1 MAPPLLPTIEVAELL
16 HQAGF
21 EIQPEAIRVEPREE
35 RWIAHL
41 PGDRMIWVAM
51 SEKGREQLRIECRL
65 LKLLETYC
73 SFAVPRV
80 LYESVDSNF
89 NVRLKV
95 PGLVDPWRLYGLLQ
109 QDTVFATRTG
119 EAIGKI
125 LAEQHTK
132 IERQAVAGWLS
143 REISFPV
150 DPALIRDRIP
160 QVINDAGLLSEID
173 AALVQYEALQIE
185 ATDYVLVHSDLGLHN
200 LAFDPDTLTVQGI
213 FDYEEA
219 AWADRHHD
227 FRYLVFDFDRSEMLE
242 AALAVYEP
250 AVGVQLSRQRIYL
263 YNAVCAFGFLAYR
276 LGTADDEKS
285 CGRTLAE
292 DLRWT
297 RWACSKANPK
307 GIAQLKQF

>member
-1 MAPPLLPTIEVAELL
+1 MAPPLLSTIEVADLL

-21 EIQPEAIRVEPREE
+21 EIQPGAIRVEPREE

-41 PGDRMIWVAM
+41 PGDRMIWVAV

-65 LKLLETYC
+65 LKLLETHC
-73 SFAVPRV
+73 SFAAPRV
-80 LYESVDSNF
+80 LYESVDNKF

-150 DPALIRDRIP
+150 DPVLIRGRIP
-160 QVINDAGLLSEID
+160 QVINDAGLFSEID
-173 AALVQYEALQIE
+173 AVLRQYEALQVG

-276 LGTADDEKS
+276 LGTPADEKS

-297 RWACSKANPK
+297 CWA
-307 GIAQLKQF
+307 IAQLECF

>member
-1 MAPPLLPTIEVAELL
+1 MAPPLLSTIEVAELL

-21 EIQPEAIRVEPREE
+21 EIQPGAIRVEPREE

-41 PGDRMIWVAM
+41 PGDLMTWIAM

-65 LKLLETYC
+65 LKLLETHC
-73 SFAVPRV
+73 SFAAPRV
-80 LYESVDSNF
+80 LYESVDSKF

-95 PGLVDPWRLYGLLQ
+95 PGLVDPWRLYGLLK

-125 LAEQHTK
+125 LAEQHTE

-143 REISFPV
+143 REIRFPV
-150 DPALIRDRIP
+150 DPVLIRDRIP
-160 QVINDAGLLSEID
+160 QVINDAGLFSEIG
-173 AALVQYEALQIE
+173 AVLRQYEALQIE

-227 FRYLVFDFDRSEMLE
+227 FRYLVFDFDGSEMLE

-276 LGTADDEKS
+276 LGTAADEKS

-297 RWACSKANPK
+297 RWA
-307 GIAQLKQF
+307 IAQLEHF